1 MIKPVLISIF
11 MLITHS
17 LAWAEAD
24 SCACE
29 KMECGPCQ
37 KAVTVGT
44 NVKFCDWGDINVCR
58 EIVCE
63 NVSFYFS
70 CLSKLEEKEKENE
83 ASQGE
88 GKDQL
93 TLDYEEDRKSQQGI
107 KPIPNQ
113 RKIASVKKVT
123 PKRDTLKAQ
132 GRKEVGN
139 TSRVMGEGIF
149 SNVLIGRIEQSTPGL
164 QVFHR
169 GKTRSLKNKEKLFV
183 GDEVTNSSGSAQRF
197 TLNVE
202 NGQVHLELHDK
213 TKISIE
219 DPHSILGHFQPFAY
233 LVHGGLDFKLDLK
246 KGSFDLLAGQVLVRA
261 QDGHQQVS
269 YQMEERGLTVRVES
283 LKGGLQVIRAR
294 DLSGQSIA
302 VEAGQFVSW
311 ISETPNYLFNRDEKM
326 ALVGEG
332 FITPVFMMSPQ
343 RKKELGVLPIQE
355 APLFADWTQR
365 KTPELSGAEREL
377 ASLGGELCQ
386 SPSAAYEQ
394 CAWTCEGNPK
404 GATQCQAEKSD
415 IHCVRRQ
422 CNAAGQWG
430 SPTPFASSYRDLCP
444 AQGVRVGGCGP

>member
-1 MIKPVLISIF
+1 MIRPVFILIF
-11 MLITHS
+11 MIFSHCNV
-17 LAWAEAD
+17 WADAN

-29 KMECGPCQ
+29 KTECGPCQ
-37 KAVTVGT
+37 KAITVGT
-44 NVKFCDWGDINVCR
+44 NVKFCNWGDINVCR
-58 EIVCE
+58 ETVCE

-70 CLSKLEEKEKENE
+70 CLSKLEEKEKD
-83 ASQGE
+83 AGAGSD
-88 GKDQL
+88 KDQL
-93 TLDYEEDRKSQQGI
+93 TLDYEEDRKAQQKI
-107 KPIPNQ
+107 KPAPIQ
-113 RKIASVKKVT
+113 RKIASVKKVIK
-123 PKRDTLKAQ
+123 KRVQSLKAQ

-139 TSRVMGEGIF
+139 TSRVMDDGMF
-149 SNVLIGRIEQSTPGL
+149 SNVLIGRIEKSTAGL

-169 GKTRSLKNKEKLFV
+169 GQTRSLKNKEKIYV
-183 GDEVTNSSGSAQRF
+183 GDEVSNSSGSVQRF

-202 NGQVHLELHDK
+202 NGQVRLELHDK
-213 TKISIE
+213 TKITIE

-233 LVHGGLDFKLDLK
+233 LVYGGLDFKLELK
-246 KGSFDLLAGQVLVRA
+246 KGSFDLLAGQVLIRA
-261 QDGHQQVS
+261 QEGHQQVS
-269 YQMEERGLTVRVES
+269 YQMEDRGLTVRVES

-294 DLSGQSIA
+294 DLSGQSIT

-332 FITPVFMMSPQ
+332 FITPVFVMTPQ
-343 RKKELGVLPIQE
+343 RKKELGVLPVQE

-365 KTPELSGAEREL
+365 KSEELSGAERGL

-394 CAWTCEGNPK
+394 CAWTCEGNPT
-404 GATQCQAEKSD
+404 GATQCQAEKSN